1 MESLAEALKKNYHLN
16 NFVLEKSFNEAKE
29 DASFTKF
36 IEKLKI
42 PEKILMKHTSL
53 LQKSN
58 SELKNCKNCKNLAN
72 CQNEVKGHIYYPNY
86 EENNLAF
93 YYVPCKY
100 QKEFEEKTKYQ
111 ENIYTFDI
119 PKEIKNAKMKDIYT
133 DDPNRFETIK
143 WLKNFLDNYQ
153 KDKFI
158 KGLYLTGNFG
168 TGKTYLISAMLNE
181 LAKKGSKIAIIYF
194 PEFLRSLKAS
204 FNDDESYNNTFN
216 YIKKIELLLIDDI
229 GAETTTPWGRDEIL
243 GTILQYRMQQQL
255 PTFFT
260 SNLNIKELEEHLS
273 TTSKNIDLVKSRRII
288 ERIKYLTDQIIM
300 ISENKRKWGKIMY
313 EEQKEELEKENTTV
327 ETTIDDTTYQIEQ
340 EEKGYIPSSINN
352 GKITFANKPKTLV
365 RRPSIFG
372 ANIGPSNKGFAK
384 MAGLGIILAVLAV
397 IMLVIFNRM

>member
-72 CQNEVKGHIYYPNY
+72 CQNEIKGHIYYPTY

-143 WLKNFLDNYQ
+143 WLKKFLDNYQ

-229 GAETTTPWGRDEIL
+229 GAETTTPWARDEIL

-300 ISENKRKWGKIMY
+300 ISENKRK
-313 EEQKEELEKENTTV
+313 
-327 ETTIDDTTYQIEQ
+327 
-340 EEKGYIPSSINN
+340 
-352 GKITFANKPKTLV
+352 
-365 RRPSIFG
+365 
-372 ANIGPSNKGFAK
+372 
-384 MAGLGIILAVLAV
+384 
-397 IMLVIFNRM
+397 